1 MSSVYLV
8 TIEADEDEDYR
19 FLRAEQVVKSVLKQR
34 LLEHNKV
41 TSAYG
46 RMLIT
51 QNLLDIGIW
60 SYPTECLISIDG

>member
-34 LLEHNKV
+34 LLEHNKLHLR
-41 TSAYG
+41 TA
-46 RMLIT
+46 
-51 QNLLDIGIW
+51 
-60 SYPTECLISIDG
+60 ECS